1 MFAGGE
7 TMNVK
12 RKLIIIAVCIVIV
25 IAVLTANVVR
35 RIKSGEDHK
44 TDEDIVK
51 ENVITRAEA
60 YRLLSFLEYDKAGR
74 EALRMEINYADKN
87 MSDWYDTYVNAVC
100 KMGLIEGNI
109 TASPNEALTLGQGK
123 ALIDK
128 LITKNPYLQGV
139 YTGLSF
145 DFLKADEEM
154 LIPQFLELY
163 KALLEMIPED
173 KRLIKEDILF
183 VLDREISENGK
194 DRIVTDLGRYY
205 YQDSRDYEKFFGQES
220 DRSYIRLSGEDF
232 INRFNNKGIEVL
244 TCGDEII
251 YISKI
256 HQDKIVLHN
265 VWIKQGRNM
274 EVAAY
279 INGVHKELKTQFKL
293 SQEVESVVGDISI
306 QNEKIIAI
314 SVKPDRIQGKVLL
327 SGEDFIEIEGYG
339 RIPLEEN
346 YKIYKIYGELSME
359 RTNGILVG
367 YDTTDFVVS
376 GGRISA
382 ALIRESIKAEN
393 IRVLIHT
400 TGFKDIYHE
409 KVEFGGTSDFVIRVG
424 EDETTY
430 TADETITLTS
440 GDSMLSAG
448 RVIIEPASEKGKIK
462 LLSVERS
469 SGVPKYRGRIEI
481 AQGDKGLLVVNE
493 LPLEEYLYAVIP
505 SEMPTYYGLEPLK
518 VQAVCARSYAYRHL
532 MANSLS
538 SFGAHV
544 DDSVSYQV
552 YNNIAENE
560 DSILAVKDTYGKV
573 VEYDGEI
580 ITAYYFSTS
589 CGHTSS
595 VEHVWANGTA
605 TPYLSGRLLYVEED
619 DSKDVMSEQ
628 KKLYSDLTKEDN
640 FRSFI
645 LDQKFDTYDSEYSWY
660 RWYVT
665 IEAKDIESNIKEK
678 LAGRYRANPELIKTL
693 VSGNPLDKDAVYESL
708 PVETVGKIEGIFVKS
723 RGTGGIIYEL
733 IIQGSERTI
742 KVQTE
747 YNIRVLL
754 SPSKDTVYRQDEKGI
769 EDLSLLPSAFFFIDK
784 NMESGKLESF
794 SITGG
799 GYGHGVGMSQNGVK
813 SLSDAGKK
821 YEDIIKY
828 FYRGTDIGFIY
839 E

>member
-1 MFAGGE
+1 
-7 TMNVK
+7 MNNK
-12 RKLIIIAVCIVIV
+12 KKLIIIGVCIVII
-25 IAVLTANVVR
+25 IAVLTANVIR
-35 RIKSGEDHK
+35 RIKSGEEHK
-44 TDEDIVK
+44 VDEDIVK

-74 EALRMEINYADKN
+74 EAIMTGINYADKD
-87 MSDWYDTYVNAVC
+87 MSGWYDSYVNAVW

-109 TASPNEALTLGQGK
+109 TVSPNEALTIGQGK

-128 LITKNPYLQGV
+128 LITKNPHLQGV
-139 YTGLSF
+139 YTELSF

-154 LIPQFLELY
+154 SIPQFLEIY
-163 KALLEMIPED
+163 KALLEIIPKEE
-173 KRLIKEDILF
+173 RLTKDEVLF
-183 VLDREISENGK
+183 ILDREINEDGK
-194 DRIVTDLGRYY
+194 DRIVADLGRYY
-205 YQDSRDYEKFFGQES
+205 YQHSRDYEKFFGQET
-220 DRSYIRLSGEDF
+220 DRSYIGLTGDEFLD
-232 INRFNNKGIEVL
+232 RFNNKGVEAL
-244 TCGDEII
+244 TCGDEIV

-256 HQDKIVLHN
+256 HQDKIVIRN
-265 VWIKQGRNM
+265 VWIKQGKEM
-274 EVAAY
+274 DVATY
-279 INGVHKELKTQFKL
+279 INGVHKELQTKFKL
-293 SQEVESVVGDISI
+293 SQEIESVIGDISV

-339 RIPLEEN
+339 KIPLEKD
-346 YKIYKIYGELSME
+346 YQIYKIYGELSME

-376 GGRISA
+376 GGKISA

-393 IRVLIHT
+393 IRVLIHNS
-400 TGFKDIYHE
+400 GFKSIYHD
-409 KVEFGGTSDFVIRVG
+409 KVEFGGTSDYVIRVG
-424 EDETTY
+424 EDETSY
-430 TADETITLTS
+430 TAKETITLQP

-448 RVIIEPASEKGKIK
+448 RVVIEPASEKGRIK
-462 LLSVERS
+462 LLSIERS
-469 SGVPKYRGRIEI
+469 TGVPRYRGRIEI
-481 AQGDKGLLVVNE
+481 AQGDKGLIIVNE

-538 SFGAHV
+538 SYGAHV

-552 YNNIAENE
+552 YNNIEENE

-573 VEYDGEI
+573 VQYEGDI

-589 CGHTSS
+589 CGHTTS
-595 VEHVWANGTA
+595 VEHVWANGVA
-605 TPYLSGRLLYVEED
+605 TPYLSGRLLNVKGD
-619 DSKDVMSEQ
+619 DSQDVMSEQ
-628 KKLYSDLTKEDN
+628 GGSYTDLIKEEN
-640 FRSFI
+640 FRSFM
-645 LDQKFDTYDSEYSWY
+645 LDQNYDTYDSAFSWY

-665 IEAKDIESNIKEK
+665 IDTADIISNINEK

-693 VSGNPLDKDAVYESL
+693 VSGSPLDMDAVYESQ
-708 PVETVGKIEGIFVKS
+708 PVETVGDIVDIFVGT

-733 IIQGSERTI
+733 IIQGSDKTI

-747 YNIRVLL
+747 YNIRALL
-754 SPSKDTVYRQDEKGI
+754 SPSKDTVYRKDEDGV
-769 EDLSLLPSAFFFIDK
+769 DNLSLLPSAFFFIDQ
-784 NMESGKLESF
+784 NMEDGKLESI

-821 YEDIIKY
+821 YEEIVKY
-828 FYRGTDIGFIY
+828 FYKGTDIGFIY
-839 E
+839 